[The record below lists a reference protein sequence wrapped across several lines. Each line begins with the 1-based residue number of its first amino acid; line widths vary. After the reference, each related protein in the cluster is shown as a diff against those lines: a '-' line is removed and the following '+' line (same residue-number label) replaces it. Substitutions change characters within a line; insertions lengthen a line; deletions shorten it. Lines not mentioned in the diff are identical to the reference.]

1 MELTPNHSI
10 GQGHIIHKRT
20 RDTQNFFQYKAPY
33 LCVNLND
40 PHSLPWFIS
49 LNKLNCLS
57 IFYRQ
62 HGYREKQTS
71 LFKFATDLAKKYQ
84 IDFHQ
89 VNFITIPSFLGYSFN
104 PISFYLYLDHHNQ
117 LVSILY
123 EVKNTFGDQVHYLS
137 LKDFDQK
144 QFKKNMYVSPFIEM
158 DCTYKITVKI
168 PNPHQFQCFINQYNK
183 EKDQIFYASIDL
195 PLAPLTKA
203 QGFLFFLTNIFGSL
217 KAIALIHVQA
227 LKLFFKKSH
236 FFKYSKRIKDKL
248 YLD

>member
-33 LCVNLND
+33 LYVNLND

-71 LFKFATDLAKKYQ
+71 LFKFATDLAKRYQ

-168 PNPHQFQCFINQYNK
+168 PNPHRFQCFINQYNK

-227 LKLFFKKSH
+227 LKLFFKKSN
-236 FFKYSKRIKDKL
+236 FFKYSQRIKDKL

>member
-57 IFYRQ
+57 ILYRQ

-104 PISFYLYLDHHNQ
+104 PISFYLYLDYHNQ

-168 PNPHQFQCFINQYNK
+168 PNPHRFQCFINQYNK

-236 FFKYSKRIKDKL
+236 FFKYSQRIKDKL

>member
-1 MELTPNHSI
+1 MELIPNHSI
-10 GQGHIIHKRT
+10 GQGRIIHKRT
-20 RDTQNFFQYKAPY
+20 RDTQNFFKYKAPY
-33 LCVNLND
+33 ISLNLND
-40 PHSLPWFIS
+40 PNSLPWFFS
-49 LNKLNCLS
+49 WNKFNCLS

-62 HGYREKQTS
+62 HGYRQKKTS
-71 LFKFATDLAKKYQ
+71 LLQFATDLAKKYQ

-104 PISFYLYLDHHNQ
+104 PISFYLYLDRRNQ

-137 LKDFDQK
+137 LKDFEQK

-168 PNPHQFQCFINQYNK
+168 PEPHRFQCFINQYNK
-183 EKDQIFYASIDL
+183 EENQIFYASIDL
-195 PLAPLTKA
+195 PLTPLTSAK
-203 QGFLFFLTNIFGSL
+203 GFIFFLTNIFGSL

-227 LKLFFKKSH
+227 LKLFLKKSH
-236 FFKYSKRIKDKL
+236 FFKYSQRIKDKL

>member
-57 IFYRQ
+57 IFYHQ

-168 PNPHQFQCFINQYNK
+168 PNPHRFQCFINQYNK

-227 LKLFFKKSH
+227 LKLFFKKSN
-236 FFKYSKRIKDKL
+236 FFKYSQRIKDKL

>member
-168 PNPHQFQCFINQYNK
+168 PNPHRFQCFINQYNK

-195 PLAPLTKA
+195 PLAPLTSAK
-203 QGFLFFLTNIFGSL
+203 GFIFFLTNIFGSL

-227 LKLFFKKSH
+227 LKLFLKKSH
-236 FFKYSKRIKDKL
+236 FFKYSQRIKDKL

>member
-1 MELTPNHSI
+1 MELNPNHSI
-10 GQGHIIHKRT
+10 GQGYIIHKRT

-33 LCVNLND
+33 ISINLND
-40 PHSLPWFIS
+40 TSSLPWFIS
-49 LNKLNCLS
+49 LNTFNCIS

-62 HGYREKQTS
+62 HGYRQKQTS
-71 LFKFATDLAKKYQ
+71 LLQFATDLAKKYQ

-104 PISFYLYLDHHNQ
+104 PISFYLYLDRRNQ

-137 LKDFDQK
+137 LKDFEQK
-144 QFKKNMYVSPFIEM
+144 RFKKNMYVSPFIEM

-168 PNPHQFQCFINQYNK
+168 PEPHRFQCFINQYNK
-183 EKDQIFYASIDL
+183 EENQIFYASIDL
-195 PLAPLTKA
+195 PLTPLTSAK
-203 QGFLFFLTNIFGSL
+203 GFIFFLTNIFGSL

-227 LKLFFKKSH
+227 LKLFLKKSH
-236 FFKYSKRIKDKL
+236 FFKYSQRIKDKL

>member
-1 MELTPNHSI
+1 MELTPHHSI

-33 LCVNLND
+33 LSLNLND
-40 PHSLPWFIS
+40 SQSLPWFIS
-49 LNKLNCLS
+49 FNKFNCLS

-62 HGYREKQTS
+62 HGHRQKQSS
-71 LFKFATDLAKKYQ
+71 LLQFATDLAKRYH
-84 IDFHQ
+84 IDFYQ
-89 VNFITIPSFLGYSFN
+89 VNLITIPSFLGYSFN
-104 PISFYLYLDHHNQ
+104 PISFYLYLDHNNQ

-158 DCTYKITVKI
+158 ESTYKISVKI
-168 PNPHQFQCFINQYNK
+168 PKPHQFQCYINQFDK
-183 EKDQIFYASIDL
+183 DEKQIFYASINL
-195 PLAPLTKA
+195 PLTKLTSTK
-203 QGFLFFLTNIFGSL
+203 GFLFFLSNIFGSL
-217 KAIALIHVQA
+217 KTIILIHVQA
-227 LKLFFKKSH
+227 IKLFLKKSH
-236 FFKYSKRIKDKL
+236 FFKYSQRIKDKL

>member
-40 PHSLPWFIS
+40 PHSLPRFIS

-168 PNPHQFQCFINQYNK
+168 PNPHRFQCFINQYNK

-227 LKLFFKKSH
+227 LKLFFKKSN
-236 FFKYSKRIKDKL
+236 FFKYSQRIKDKL

>member
-158 DCTYKITVKI
+158 DCAYKITVKI
-168 PNPHQFQCFINQYNK
+168 PNPHRFQCFINQYNK

-236 FFKYSKRIKDKL
+236 FFKYSQRIKDKL

>member
-1 MELTPNHSI
+1 MELIPNHSI
-10 GQGHIIHKRT
+10 GQGRIIHKRT
-20 RDTQNFFQYKAPY
+20 RDTQNFFKYKAPY
-33 LCVNLND
+33 LSLNLND
-40 PHSLPWFIS
+40 HNSLPWYFS
-49 LNKLNCLS
+49 WNKFNCLS
-57 IFYRQ
+57 IFFRQ
-62 HGYREKQTS
+62 HGHRQKKTS
-71 LFKFATDLAKKYQ
+71 LLQFATDLAKKYK

-104 PISFYLYLDHHNQ
+104 PISFYLYLDRRNQ

-137 LKDFDQK
+137 LKDFEQK

-168 PNPHQFQCFINQYNK
+168 PKPNHFQCFINQYNK

-236 FFKYSKRIKDKL
+236 FFKYSQRIKDKL

>member
-158 DCTYKITVKI
+158 DCAYKITVKI
-168 PNPHQFQCFINQYNK
+168 PNPHRFQCFINQYNK

-227 LKLFFKKSH
+227 LKLFFKKSN
-236 FFKYSKRIKDKL
+236 FFKYSQRIKDKL

>member
-10 GQGHIIHKRT
+10 GQGRIIHKRT
-20 RDTQNFFQYKAPY
+20 RDTQNFFKYKSPY
-33 LCVNLND
+33 LSLNLND
-40 PHSLPWFIS
+40 PNSLPWYFS
-49 LNKLNCLS
+49 WNKFNCLS
-57 IFYRQ
+57 IFFRQ
-62 HGYREKQTS
+62 HGYRQKKTS
-71 LFKFATDLAKKYQ
+71 LLQFATDLAKKYK

-104 PISFYLYLDHHNQ
+104 PISFYLYLDRRNQ

-137 LKDFDQK
+137 LKDFEQK

-168 PNPHQFQCFINQYNK
+168 PEPHRFQCFINQYNK
-183 EKDQIFYASIDL
+183 EEKQIFYASIDL
-195 PLAPLTKA
+195 LLTPLTSAK
-203 QGFLFFLTNIFGSL
+203 GFVFFLTNIFGSL

-227 LKLFFKKSH
+227 LKLFLKKSH
-236 FFKYSKRIKDKL
+236 FFKYSQRIKDKL

>member
-1 MELTPNHSI
+1 MELIPNHSI
-10 GQGHIIHKRT
+10 GQGRIIHKRT
-20 RDTQNFFQYKAPY
+20 RDTQNFFKYKAPY
-33 LCVNLND
+33 LSLNLND
-40 PHSLPWFIS
+40 PNSLPWYFS
-49 LNKLNCLS
+49 WNKFNCLS
-57 IFYRQ
+57 IFFRQ
-62 HGYREKQTS
+62 HGHRQKKTS
-71 LFKFATDLAKKYQ
+71 LLQFATDLAKKYK

-104 PISFYLYLDHHNQ
+104 PISFYLYLDRRNQ

-137 LKDFDQK
+137 LKDFEQK

-168 PNPHQFQCFINQYNK
+168 PEPHRFQCFINQYNK
-183 EKDQIFYASIDL
+183 EENQIFYASIDL
-195 PLAPLTKA
+195 PLTPLTSAK
-203 QGFLFFLTNIFGSL
+203 GFIFFLTNIFGSL

-227 LKLFFKKSH
+227 LKLFLKKSH
-236 FFKYSKRIKDKL
+236 FFKYSQRIKDKL

>member
-1 MELTPNHSI
+1 MELNPNHSI
-10 GQGHIIHKRT
+10 GQGRIIHKRT
-20 RDTQNFFQYKAPY
+20 RDTQNFFKYKAPY
-33 LCVNLND
+33 LSLNLND
-40 PHSLPWFIS
+40 PNSLPWYFS
-49 LNKLNCLS
+49 WNKFNCLS

-62 HGYREKQTS
+62 HGYRQKKTS
-71 LFKFATDLAKKYQ
+71 LLQFATDLAKKYQ

-104 PISFYLYLDHHNQ
+104 PISFYLYLDRRNQ

-137 LKDFDQK
+137 LKDFEQK

-168 PNPHQFQCFINQYNK
+168 PEPHRFQCFINQYNK
-183 EKDQIFYASIDL
+183 EENQIFYASIDL
-195 PLAPLTKA
+195 PLTPLTSAK
-203 QGFLFFLTNIFGSL
+203 GFIFFLTNIFGSL

-227 LKLFFKKSH
+227 LKLFLKKSH
-236 FFKYSKRIKDKL
+236 FFKYSQRIKDKL

>member
-1 MELTPNHSI
+1 MELAPNHSI

-168 PNPHQFQCFINQYNK
+168 PNPHRFQCFINQYNK

-203 QGFLFFLTNIFGSL
+203 QGFLFFLSNIFGSL

-236 FFKYSKRIKDKL
+236 FFKYSQRIKDKL

>member
-168 PNPHQFQCFINQYNK
+168 PNPHRFQCFINQYNK

-203 QGFLFFLTNIFGSL
+203 QGFLFFLNNIFGSL

-236 FFKYSKRIKDKL
+236 FFKYSQRIKDKL

>member
-57 IFYRQ
+57 IFFRQ

-123 EVKNTFGDQVHYLS
+123 EVKNTF
-137 LKDFDQK
+137 
-144 QFKKNMYVSPFIEM
+144 
-158 DCTYKITVKI
+158 
-168 PNPHQFQCFINQYNK
+168 
-183 EKDQIFYASIDL
+183 
-195 PLAPLTKA
+195 
-203 QGFLFFLTNIFGSL
+203 
-217 KAIALIHVQA
+217 
-227 LKLFFKKSH
+227 
-236 FFKYSKRIKDKL
+236 
-248 YLD
+248 

>member
-168 PNPHQFQCFINQYNK
+168 PNPHRFQCFINQYNK

>member
-168 PNPHQFQCFINQYNK
+168 PNPHRFQCFINQYNK

-227 LKLFFKKSH
+227 IKLFLKKSH
-236 FFKYSKRIKDKL
+236 FFKYSQRIKDKL